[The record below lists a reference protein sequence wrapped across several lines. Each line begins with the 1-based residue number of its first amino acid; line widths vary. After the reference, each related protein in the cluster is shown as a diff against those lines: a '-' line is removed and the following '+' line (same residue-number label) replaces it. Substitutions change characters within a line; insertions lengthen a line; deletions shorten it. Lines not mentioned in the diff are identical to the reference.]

1 MSKRTDVKEGTVT
14 SGSASGGLYLAHSS
28 PLYERTTDA
37 ILEFIDRNGYQPGD
51 RLPSESEF
59 ASELGISRS
68 TLREALMERKNQ
80 GAIERRHGVG
90 TFVAEEQPA
99 SLRPGIERLRSLR
112 SLSEAAGIA
121 FARSSW
127 SVQEIFAN
135 EEVAAS
141 LEVRLGEPVVYVRM
155 TATANGVPS
164 ATFGIYILP
173 KHVDVDELKVFEGGS
188 LLDFVVQ
195 KGTPEL
201 HHTNTEFSAMAA
213 EGPISGWLDVPDG
226 TPVLELAEIFFDRT
240 GRSVM
245 YSRNH
250 FLTTQVSFNLVRTV
264 D

>member
-1 MSKRTDVKEGTVT
+1 MAS
-14 SGSASGGLYLAHSS
+14 SGAPDTYLVHAL

-37 ILEFIDRNGYQPGD
+37 ILEFIDHNGYRPGD
-51 RLPSESEF
+51 RLPSESDF
-59 ASELGISRS
+59 AADLGISRS
-68 TLREALMERKNQ
+68 TLREALMELKNQ

-90 TFVAEEQPA
+90 TFVADEQPV

-112 SLSEAAGIA
+112 SLSEAAGIE

-135 EEVAAS
+135 EEVAAA
-141 LEVRLGEPVVYVRM
+141 LEVRLGESVIYVRM
-155 TATANGVPS
+155 TATANGIPA

-173 KHVDVDELKVFEGGS
+173 KHVDIEELEAFEEGS

-195 KGTPEL
+195 KGSPEL
-201 HHTNTEFSAMAA
+201 HHTNTEFSALAA

-226 TPVLELAEIFFDRT
+226 TPVLELAEIFFDRS

-264 D
+264 E